1 MKLKVTQSNLNQ
13 ALNAVSRVA
22 NTRGTLPV
30 LANILI
36 KASKGILLIAAT
48 NLDIGITKFVGAKI
62 EKEGSI
68 TVPANILTSFVSS
81 LPQGI
86 IDLSLEDN
94 KLKVV
99 TDQYNCVINGI
110 SADEFPVIPVIES
123 KQEIKVNAK
132 DFKKSLNQVLFAASS
147 NDNRPVLTGVYIYS
161 KNNNLY
167 MVATDSSRLSESIVC
182 KTKEN
187 INMLV
192 PSSSLSDLYKIID
205 DQTSD
210 ITILKDE
217 QQVLFKFSE
226 TELVS
231 RLLENNYPDYQNLIP
246 TDFSNTIE
254 VNRQEFLNMIKVSSI
269 FAKETAGSLTIAID
283 QENQTINIKSLASQI
298 GENSAVLKAKIKG
311 TAEITLNSRFIIE
324 ALNVLEGENINF
336 CFNGKIEPILLKD
349 PNEKNFIHII
359 MPLKV

>member
-68 TVPANILTSFVSS
+68 TVPANILTSFVNS

-94 KLKVV
+94 KLKVK

-110 SADEFPVIPVIES
+110 AAEEFPVIPVIEN
-123 KQEIKVNAK
+123 KQEIKVDAK
-132 DFKKSLNQVLFAASS
+132 DFKKSLSQVLFAASS

-161 KNNNLY
+161 ANNNLY
-167 MVATDSSRLSESIVC
+167 MVATDSSRLSERVVC
-182 KTKEN
+182 KTKED
-187 INMLV
+187 IKILV

-205 DQTSD
+205 DQAQD

-231 RLLENNYPDYQNLIP
+231 RLLENNYPEYQNLIP
-246 TDFSNTIE
+246 SEFSNTIE
-254 VNRQEFLNMIKVSSI
+254 VTRQEFLNMIKVSSI
-269 FAKETAGSLTIAID
+269 FAKETAGSLTIAINED
-283 QENQTINIKSLASQI
+283 DQTINIKSLASQI

-311 TAEITLNSRFIIE
+311 NAEITLNSRFIIE

>member
-1 MKLKVTQSNLNQ
+1 MKLKVTQTNLNQ

-68 TVPANILTSFVSS
+68 TVPANILTNFVSS
-81 LPQGI
+81 LPQGV
-86 IDLSLEDN
+86 IDLTLDDN
-94 KLKVV
+94 KLKIK
-99 TDQYNCVINGI
+99 TEQYNCVINGI
-110 SADEFPVIPVIES
+110 SADEFPIIPEIES
-123 KQEIKVNAK
+123 KQEIKINTK
-132 DFKKSLNQVLFAASS
+132 DFKKALNQVLFAASS

-161 KNNNLY
+161 NNNNLY
-167 MVATDSSRLSESIVC
+167 MVATDSSRLSEKIIC
-182 KTKEN
+182 KTKED
-187 INMLV
+187 IKILV
-192 PSSSLSDLYKIID
+192 PSSSLSDLHRILD
-205 DQTSD
+205 DQTED
-210 ITILKDE
+210 IRLLKDD

-231 RLLENNYPDYQNLIP
+231 RLLENNYPEYQNLIP
-246 TDFSNTIE
+246 AQFSNLIE
-254 VNRQEFLNMIKVSSI
+254 VKRQEFLNMIKVSSI

-283 QENQTINIKSLASQI
+283 ENDQAINIKSLASQI

-324 ALNVLEGENINF
+324 ALNALEGENINF
-336 CFNGKIEPILLKD
+336 CFNGKVEPVLIKD
-349 PNEKNFIHII
+349 PNEKDFIHII